1 MPAAIRTEL
10 LKPLS
15 PIRELSEAGLE
26 QLRQQV
32 QTRGLRAGA
41 KFSPADDRD
50 HLLYLAAGTVN
61 LVRRGTPTSVDSR
74 STRAHLPLFSERGQ
88 GEFAVAETDCVLLCI
103 DKAAF
108 ARLLNAERTRGFEVE
123 DTETTTEEAAILQRV
138 YEATTGNRLEL
149 PTMPEV
155 AMSIQRLTHDPDA
168 GIHELTQVIQT
179 DPSVAGALIHATNSP
194 VYRSTKRITNIRD
207 AVVRLGFRTTER
219 LAFNLAMR
227 HTFSGGP
234 SAVRQRMN
242 QLWHHSVDV
251 SAIAHVLARH
261 VRGFEP
267 ERAQLAGLMHRIG
280 AIPILHHVA
289 RQGLEEVSP
298 AALETTITKLHSLT
312 GVMVMNYWGMDPEMV
327 TVAEQSDRWQRD
339 PAPEPDYCDLILVSQ
354 LLKQG
359 QRGEGHNLPRPDQVP
374 AFAKLGLGPL
384 DEDMNLAVLR
394 EAEEEMAIIRQVLH
408 G

>member
-88 GEFAVAETDCVLLCI
+88 GEFAVAETDCVLLCV
-103 DKAAF
+103 DKEAF

-138 YEATTGNRLEL
+138 YEATTRNRLEL

-155 AMSIQRLTHDPDA
+155 AMSIQRLTRDPDA
-168 GIHELTQVIQT
+168 GIDQLTQVIQT

-194 VYRSTKRITNIRD
+194 VYRSTKRITNIRE

-234 SAVRQRMN
+234 PAVRQRMN
-242 QLWHHSVDV
+242 HLWQHSVDV

-289 RQGLEEVSP
+289 RQGLEVSP
-298 AALETTITKLHSLT
+298 AALEATIDKLHPLT

-327 TVAEQSDRWQRD
+327 TVAEQSERWQRD
-339 PAPEPDYCDLILVSQ
+339 PAPEPDYCDLIIVSQ
-354 LLKQG
+354 LLRQG
-359 QRGEGHNLPRPDQVP
+359 RQGGGQDLPRPDQVP

-384 DEDMNLAVLR
+384 EEDMNLAVLR